1 MYICQR
7 SHVAQSISSLQKE
20 YTGDEREAEGVQE
33 TGYSKNIGAGA
44 IQKPSPPK
52 GLFSVLFSTMR
63 ETRVLLNTPKSK
75 KNELNRKRC
84 SRASKRL

>member
-1 MYICQR
+1 MGKCLLHLSINMYICQR

-63 ETRVLLNTPKSK
+63 ERLASSLILRNPKRM
-75 KNELNRKRC
+75 N
-84 SRASKRL
+84 